1 MRPIKLKMC
10 AFGPYKDLVCIDFDK
25 LGSNGIFLITGDTG
39 SGKTTIFDAISFAL
53 FGVSSGSRRE
63 NSTLRSDFANDEV
76 KTLVELE
83 FIHKGILCKVERS
96 PKYTRKKVRGNGTTI
111 VGGDATLT
119 YLDKVI
125 TGDKNV
131 SDECIEILGI
141 NANQFKQ
148 IVMIAQGEFMELLL
162 SKPKDRAVI
171 FRKIFDTEIFKDI
184 SDKLKDKYLNKRR
197 EYEDIMITL
206 NNYKNS
212 ISWDKEITEDVPTS
226 SLLDLLESYNTEI
239 KNEKNSLE
247 KEKSILDKEF
257 ELLVKE
263 ISEGN
268 LINESINN
276 LEIFKHKYTELIKE
290 KDIYLEKEVT
300 FNKNKEIKNKLIPK
314 KEQLEKLEN
323 KINESCIEKDKK
335 LRLLKEWKEK
345 FNDIS
350 MRYNNISNLEV
361 KKTDLIKTKDDYN
374 LKLKIFDEIEN
385 LNKTLDFKN
394 NIMELIKLNDKRLLL
409 NKFEELN
416 KSTQKLEQNEKRFIS
431 LSNEF
436 KKMNEEYTNFY
447 ERFLSSQAGII
458 ASTLKE
464 NCPCPVCGSL
474 DHPNIAVVCEEV
486 LSREELNKLKLEVD
500 VTSDELEELSMLIGL
515 LKKDIDILNKEL
527 CDYDYDYESLLNE
540 VNDIES
546 NINLIDVDLSNY
558 NADILSKEIYFVNS
572 LLEEKKSKVLD
583 VDINQVINMITDL
596 NTEIDNINNEIKN
609 INEYYN
615 KIAIEKE
622 KLNVLVGTL
631 DKEISGLD
639 EEYKLLDKEYR
650 DCYKELGYSSEDEYL
665 FILLDDDELNKL
677 EEVISKYN
685 TSIFELK
692 SKISS
697 LEEFLV
703 NKNKVDITNLSDKKN
718 ILEDK
723 INKLDVT
730 LKELHSKLFNN
741 LKIFDNIKNVYKSS
755 VNLENEVMVLKD
767 LSDTANGS
775 IVGKNKLEFEQFVQ
789 SSYFDMVVMSAN
801 KRFSYMTDERYLLA
815 RKEES
820 VKISDKLGLELEVID
835 NYTGKRRDVKSLSG
849 GESFKAAL
857 SLALGMSDAI
867 QNYSGGIVV
876 DAMFIDE
883 GFGSLDD
890 ESLEQA
896 MNAIML
902 LGQNDKIIGIISH
915 VNELKARIDKKI
927 VVKKSNTGSSVEIMV

>member
-10 AFGPYKDLVCIDFDK
+10 AFGPYKEQVCIDFDK

-63 NSTLRSDFANDEV
+63 NNTLRSDFASDDV
-76 KTLVELE
+76 KTFVELE
-83 FIHKGILCKVERS
+83 FLHKGIIYKIERS
-96 PKYTRKKVRGNGTTI
+96 PKYTRKKVRGDGTTI

-131 SDECIEILGI
+131 SDECINILGI
-141 NANQFKQ
+141 NSNQFKQ

-171 FRKIFDTEIFKDI
+171 FRKIFDTEIFKNI
-184 SDKLKDKYLNKRR
+184 SDNLKDKYLNKLR
-197 EYEDIMITL
+197 EYKDEMLTL
-206 NNYKNS
+206 NNYKSS
-212 ISWDKEITEDVPTS
+212 ISWDKEIEENISTN
-226 SLLDLLESYNTEI
+226 SLLELLECYNTETENI
-239 KNEKNSLE
+239 KNSLE

-276 LEIFKHKYTELIKE
+276 LEIFKQKYDELINK
-290 KDIYLEKEVT
+290 KDVYIEKEIT

-314 KEQLEKLEN
+314 KEQLDKIKN
-323 KINESCIEKDKK
+323 KINDSSIEKDNK
-335 LRLLKEWKEK
+335 LILLTECEEK
-345 FNDIS
+345 FNSIS
-350 MRYNNISNLEV
+350 IKYNNISNLEIKKVELV
-361 KKTDLIKTKDDYN
+361 KSKDNYD
-374 LKLKIFDEIEN
+374 LKLNIFDEIEN

-394 NIMELIKLNDKRLLL
+394 NIMELIKLNDKKLLL
-409 NKFEELN
+409 KKFEELN
-416 KSTQKLEQNEKRFIS
+416 KSTEKLKQNEKQFIL
-431 LSNEF
+431 LSKEF
-436 KKMNEEYTNFY
+436 KKMNNEYLDFY

-474 DHPNIAVVCEEV
+474 QHPNIAVVSEEV
-486 LSREELNKLKLEVD
+486 LSREELNNLKIEVD

-515 LKKDIDILNKEL
+515 LKKDIDVLDKEL
-527 CDYDYDYESLLNE
+527 CNYDYESLLNE
-540 VNDIES
+540 ITDIENS
-546 NINLIDVDLSNY
+546 TNLIDVDLSNY
-558 NADILSKEIYFVNS
+558 NADILSKEIYFVHS

-583 VDINQVINMITDL
+583 EDINNVVNMINNL
-596 NTEIDNINNEIKN
+596 NIEIDNINNDIKN
-609 INEYYN
+609 INEEYN
-615 KIAIEKE
+615 KIVIERE
-622 KLNVLVGTL
+622 KLIVLVDSLT
-631 DKEISGLD
+631 KEINKLD
-639 EEYKLLDKEYR
+639 GEYKELDKEYR
-650 DCYKELGYSSEDEYL
+650 DCYKELGYSSEDDYVS
-665 FILLDDDELNKL
+665 ILLDDGELNKL
-677 EEVISKYN
+677 EVDIYKYN
-685 TSIFELK
+685 TNVLELK

-697 LEEFLV
+697 LEDFLF

-718 ILEDK
+718 VLEDK
-723 INKLDVT
+723 ICQLDVT

-741 LKIFDNIKNVYKSS
+741 LKIFDSIKSVYKRS

-767 LSDTANGS
+767 LSDTANGTL
-775 IVGKNKLEFEQFVQ
+775 VGKNKLEFEQFVQ
-789 SSYFDMVVMSAN
+789 ASYFDMVVMSAN

-815 RKEES
+815 RKEEA

-857 SLALGMSDAI
+857 SLALGMSDTI

-896 MNAIML
+896 MNAIMM

-927 VVKKSNTGSSVEIMV
+927 VVKKSNTGSSVEILI

>member
-63 NSTLRSDFANDEV
+63 NNTLRSDFAKDEV
-76 KTLVELE
+76 KTFVELE
-83 FIHKGILCKVERS
+83 FLHKGILYKIERS

-212 ISWDKEITEDVPTS
+212 ISWDKEITEDAPTS

-276 LEIFKHKYTELIKE
+276 LEIFKHKYIELIKE

-314 KEQLEKLEN
+314 KEQLAKLEN

-416 KSTQKLEQNEKRFIS
+416 KLTQKLEQNEKRFIS

-527 CDYDYDYESLLNE
+527 CDYDYESLLNE

-546 NINLIDVDLSNY
+546 NTNLIDVDLSNY

-583 VDINQVINMITDL
+583 VDINQVINMFTDL

-615 KIAIEKE
+615 KIAIERE
-622 KLNVLVGTL
+622 KLNVLVETL

-665 FILLDDDELNKL
+665 SILLDDDELNKL
-677 EEVISKYN
+677 EENISKYN
-685 TSIFELK
+685 TSILELK

-703 NKNKVDITNLSDKKN
+703 NKNKVDVNNLSDKKN
-718 ILEDK
+718 VLEDK
-723 INKLDVT
+723 ISELDVV

-741 LKIFDNIKNVYKSS
+741 LKVFDSIKNVYKRS

-789 SSYFDMVVMSAN
+789 ASYFDMVVMSAN

-857 SLALGMSDAI
+857 SLALGMSDTI

-890 ESLEQA
+890 DSLEQA
-896 MNAIML
+896 MNAIMM

-927 VVKKSNTGSSVEIMV
+927 VVKKSNTGSSVEILI

>member
-63 NSTLRSDFANDEV
+63 NNTLRSDFAKDEV
-76 KTLVELE
+76 KTFVELE
-83 FIHKGILCKVERS
+83 FLHKGILYKIERS

-212 ISWDKEITEDVPTS
+212 ISWDKEITEDAPTS

-276 LEIFKHKYTELIKE
+276 LEIFKHKYIELIKE

-314 KEQLEKLEN
+314 KEQLAKLEN

-416 KSTQKLEQNEKRFIS
+416 KLTQKLEQNEKRFIS

-527 CDYDYDYESLLNE
+527 CDYDYESLLNE

-546 NINLIDVDLSNY
+546 NTNLIDVDLSNY

-583 VDINQVINMITDL
+583 VDINQVINMFTDL

-615 KIAIEKE
+615 KIAIERE
-622 KLNVLVGTL
+622 KLNVLVETL

-665 FILLDDDELNKL
+665 SILLDDDELNKL
-677 EEVISKYN
+677 EENISKYN
-685 TSIFELK
+685 TSILELK

-703 NKNKVDITNLSDKKN
+703 NKNKVDVNNLSDKKN
-718 ILEDK
+718 VLEDK
-723 INKLDVT
+723 ISELDVV

-741 LKIFDNIKNVYKSS
+741 LKVFDSIKNVYKRS

-789 SSYFDMVVMSAN
+789 ASYFDMVVMSAN

-815 RKEES
+815 RKEEA

-857 SLALGMSDAI
+857 SLALGMSDTI

-890 ESLEQA
+890 DSLEQA
-896 MNAIML
+896 MNAIMM

-927 VVKKSNTGSSVEIMV
+927 VVKKSNTGSSVEILI

>member
-63 NSTLRSDFANDEV
+63 NNTLRSDFANDEV

-83 FIHKGILCKVERS
+83 FIHKGILYKVERS
-96 PKYTRKKVRGNGTTI
+96 PKYTRKKVRGDGTTI

-171 FRKIFDTEIFKDI
+171 FRKIFDTEIFKNI
-184 SDKLKDKYLNKRR
+184 SDNLKEKYLNKLRKYKD
-197 EYEDIMITL
+197 EILTL

-212 ISWDKEITEDVPTS
+212 ISWDKEIEENISTS
-226 SLLDLLESYNTEI
+226 SLLELLESYNTDI

-247 KEKSILDKEF
+247 KEKSLLEKDF

-268 LINESINN
+268 LINESLNN
-276 LEIFKHKYTELIKE
+276 LEIFKQKYEELINERDTYIE
-290 KDIYLEKEVT
+290 KQNI

-314 KEQLEKLEN
+314 KEQLDIFEN
-323 KINESCIEKDKK
+323 KINEIIVEKENNLK
-335 LRLLKEWKEK
+335 LLEECDEK
-345 FNDIS
+345 FNEIS
-350 MRYNNISNLEV
+350 LKYNDISNLEV
-361 KKTDLIKTKDDYN
+361 KKNDLIKTKDDYN

-394 NIMELIKLNDKRLLL
+394 NIMELIKLNDKKVLL

-416 KSTQKLEQNEKRFIS
+416 KSTDTLKEKEKQFIL
-431 LSNEF
+431 LSKEF
-436 KKMNEEYTNFY
+436 KKMNDEYLDFY
-447 ERFLSSQAGII
+447 ERFLNSQAGII
-458 ASTLKE
+458 ASTLKD

-474 DHPNIAVVCEEV
+474 EHPNIAVVSEEV

-515 LKKDIDILNKEL
+515 LKKDVDVIGKEL
-527 CDYDYDYESLLNE
+527 CDYDYESLLNK
-540 VNDIES
+540 VNDIEN

-583 VDINQVINMITDL
+583 IDINQVISMINEL

-609 INEYYN
+609 VNEYYN
-615 KIAIEKE
+615 KIAIERE
-622 KLNVLVGTL
+622 KLNVLIDSL
-631 DKEISGLD
+631 DKELNKLD
-639 EEYKLLDKEYR
+639 VEYKEGYKEYK

-665 FILLDDDELNKL
+665 SILLDDDELNKI
-677 EEVISKYN
+677 EKDISKYN
-685 TSIFELK
+685 ASVLEFK

-697 LEEFLV
+697 LEDFLV
-703 NKNKVDITNLSDKKN
+703 NKNKVDVTNLSDKKN
-718 ILEDK
+718 ILEEK
-723 INKLDVT
+723 ISKLDVT
-730 LKELHSKLFNN
+730 LKELYSKLFNN
-741 LKIFDNIKNVYKSS
+741 LKIFDSIKSVYKRS

-767 LSDTANGS
+767 LSDTSNGA

-789 SSYFDMVVMSAN
+789 ASYFDMVVMSAN

-815 RKEES
+815 RKEEA

-857 SLALGMSDAI
+857 SLALGMSDTI

-896 MNAIML
+896 MNAIMM

-927 VVKKSNTGSSVEIMV
+927 VVKKSNTGSCVEILI